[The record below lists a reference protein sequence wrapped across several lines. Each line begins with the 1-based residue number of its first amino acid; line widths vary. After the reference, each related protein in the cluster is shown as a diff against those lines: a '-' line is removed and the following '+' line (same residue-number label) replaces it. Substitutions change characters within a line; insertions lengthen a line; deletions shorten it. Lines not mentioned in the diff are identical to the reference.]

1 MTSPSNLMSDL
12 AGTILRLNCT
22 LVDLTPTISSLLFEH
37 LDAKP
42 NDGES
47 IKQGW
52 ERAGFKIKVVNTGG
66 EKVEKWV
73 RDAWME
79 RGVRVVIDY
88 GPTRVRFLFSRLS
101 FS

>member
-1 MTSPSNLMSDL
+1 MTSPSALMSDL
-12 AGTILRLNCT
+12 AGTILRLGCT

-37 LDAKP
+37 LEARP
-42 NDGES
+42 RDGETV
-47 IKQGW
+47 KEGW
-52 ERAGFKIKVVNTGG
+52 QRAGFKIKVINTGG

-88 GPTRVRFLFSRLS
+88 GPT
-101 FS
+101 